1 MVRFPPASDR
11 EDGGLAPVTYLR
23 ATPASDPAAADPA
36 SDREI
41 DAAGITQDR
50 RRQEGLARITAHVA
64 APDEGWFDPENGGP
78 ENGAP
83 GNGVS
88 GNGGTGK
95 RSRRNG
101 RREESEFEPEHDDPA
116 QDAPVQDIETV
127 SMRAL
132 TRRGMSRWELGD
144 LLARRE
150 YDIEAIEAE
159 LDRLQ
164 RVDLLDDAA
173 LAETVVRTK
182 HERKGLGRN
191 ALVRE
196 LSQRHIDPAVI
207 DEAVSAIDDED
218 EQAMA
223 TELAVK
229 RVRQFSSLDTATA
242 ERRLTGY
249 LLRRGY
255 SSSIVREATR
265 VALEG
270 HGRGS
275 GVRFR

>member
-23 ATPASDPAAADPA
+23 GANRDGAGDPAASTGAAAQSGWAP
-36 SDREI
+36 SDQDGPEQ
-41 DAAGITQDR
+41 DMPEQDR
-50 RRQEGLARITAHVA
+50 PGQDDSDQERRRSEGLARITAHVA
-64 APDEGWFDPENGGP
+64 TDRKT
-78 ENGAP
+78 GAP
-83 GNGVS
+83 EPDS
-88 GNGGTGK
+88 
-95 RSRRNG
+95 
-101 RREESEFEPEHDDPA
+101 ESEADSEPE
-116 QDAPVQDIETV
+116 APLQDIETV

-191 ALVRE
+191 ALARE
-196 LSQRHIDPAVI
+196 LAQRHIDPAVI

-223 TELAVK
+223 TEMAVK
-229 RVRQFSSLDTATA
+229 RARQFSSLDAATA

-249 LLRRGY
+249 LMRRGY

-265 VALEG
+265 VALAG

>member
-23 ATPASDPAAADPA
+23 GAPTPDPDDGTTQSDEA
-36 SDREI
+36 
-41 DAAGITQDR
+41 R
-50 RRQEGLARITAHVA
+50 RRAEGLARITAHVA
-64 APDEGWFDPENGGP
+64 APDEGWFDPGTPGS
-78 ENGAP
+78 ENGAAE
-83 GNGVS
+83 
-88 GNGGTGK
+88 TGAAGRRER
-95 RSRRNG
+95 RSG
-101 RREESEFEPEHDDPA
+101 RREETGSDPEPDVPL
-116 QDAPVQDIETV
+116 QDIETV

-150 YDIEAIEAE
+150 YDMEAIEAE

-182 HERKGLGRN
+182 HERKGLGRG
-191 ALVRE
+191 ALARE
-196 LSQRHIDPAVI
+196 LAQRHIDPAVI

-229 RVRQFSSLDTATA
+229 RARQFSSLDATTA

-249 LLRRGY
+249 LMRRGY

-265 VALEG
+265 VALAN

>member
-11 EDGGLAPVTYLR
+11 EDGDLAPVTYLR
-23 ATPASDPAAADPA
+23 RAPGPDDDSIQSAEA
-36 SDREI
+36 
-41 DAAGITQDR
+41 R
-50 RRQEGLARITAHVA
+50 RRAEGLARITAHVA
-64 APDEGWFDPENGGP
+64 APDEGWYEPESPGS
-78 ENGAP
+78 ENGAADR
-83 GNGVS
+83 GVA
-88 GNGGTGK
+88 GK
-95 RSRRNG
+95 RARRDG
-101 RREESEFEPEHDDPA
+101 RSEDAEADQEPEAPA
-116 QDAPVQDIETV
+116 QDIETV

-229 RVRQFSSLDTATA
+229 RARQFSSLDSATA

-249 LLRRGY
+249 LMRRGY

-265 VALEG
+265 VALAD

>member
-23 ATPASDPAAADPA
+23 GANRGGADDPAAPNGAAAQSGWAP
-36 SDREI
+36 SD
-41 DAAGITQDR
+41 QDGSEQAEPGQGGLGQDSSDQER
-50 RRQEGLARITAHVA
+50 RRSEGLARITAHVA
-64 APDEGWFDPENGGP
+64 TDDRTGDRKA
-78 ENGAP
+78 GAP
-83 GNGVS
+83 AAHS
-88 GNGGTGK
+88 
-95 RSRRNG
+95 
-101 RREESEFEPEHDDPA
+101 EPEA
-116 QDAPVQDIETV
+116 EAEAPLQDIETV

-191 ALVRE
+191 ALARE
-196 LSQRHIDPAVI
+196 LAQRHIDPAVI

-223 TELAVK
+223 TEMAVK
-229 RVRQFSSLDTATA
+229 RARQFSSLDAATA

-249 LLRRGY
+249 LMRRGY

-265 VALEG
+265 VALAG

>member
-23 ATPASDPAAADPA
+23 GANRDGAGDPAASTGAAAQSGWAP
-36 SDREI
+36 SD
-41 DAAGITQDR
+41 QDGSEQGGSKQGGLAPNDSDQER
-50 RRQEGLARITAHVA
+50 GRSEGLARITAHVA
-64 APDEGWFDPENGGP
+64 TDDRTGDRKAGASEPEADPEP
-78 ENGAP
+78 EVEIEAP
-83 GNGVS
+83 L
-88 GNGGTGK
+88 
-95 RSRRNG
+95 
-101 RREESEFEPEHDDPA
+101 
-116 QDAPVQDIETV
+116 QDIEMV

-191 ALVRE
+191 ALARE
-196 LSQRHIDPAVI
+196 LAQRHIDPAVI

-223 TELAVK
+223 TEMAVK
-229 RVRQFSSLDTATA
+229 RARQFSSLDAATA

-249 LLRRGY
+249 LMRRGY

-265 VALEG
+265 VALAG

>member
-1 MVRFPPASDR
+1 MSRIDGHGTDRSRDMVRFPPASDR

-23 ATPASDPAAADPA
+23 GAPTPDAAATSNGAAAQSGWAASDEDVPDQDG
-36 SDREI
+36 SD
-41 DAAGITQDR
+41 QDR
-50 RRQEGLARITAHVA
+50 SERAHSDQQRRRNEGLARITAHVA
-64 APDEGWFDPENGGP
+64 VGDRAGGEPEP
-78 ENGAP
+78 
-83 GNGVS
+83 
-88 GNGGTGK
+88 
-95 RSRRNG
+95 
-101 RREESEFEPEHDDPA
+101 ESESEPE
-116 QDAPVQDIETV
+116 APLQDIETV

-150 YDIEAIEAE
+150 YDIDAIEAE

-191 ALVRE
+191 ALARE
-196 LSQRHIDPAVI
+196 LAQRHIDPAVI

-223 TELAVK
+223 TEMAVK
-229 RVRQFSSLDTATA
+229 RARQFSSLDHATA

-249 LLRRGY
+249 LMRRGY

-265 VALEG
+265 VALAG

>member
-11 EDGGLAPVTYLR
+11 EDGDLAPVTYLR
-23 ATPASDPAAADPA
+23 GAPAPDAADETG
-36 SDREI
+36 SGDDRAQSVE
-41 DAAGITQDR
+41 AR
-50 RRQEGLARITAHVA
+50 RRDEGLARITAHVA
-64 APDEGWFDPENGGP
+64 LRDDESAPFDGDEQGGDEQGKPERDA
-78 ENGAP
+78 E
-83 GNGVS
+83 
-88 GNGGTGK
+88 
-95 RSRRNG
+95 
-101 RREESEFEPEHDDPA
+101 RE
-116 QDAPVQDIETV
+116 APVQDIETV

-150 YDIEAIEAE
+150 YDIDAIEAE

-196 LSQRHIDPAVI
+196 LSQRRIDPAVI

-229 RVRQFSSLDTATA
+229 RARQFSSLDAATA

-249 LLRRGY
+249 LMRRGY

-265 VALEG
+265 VALAG

>member
-23 ATPASDPAAADPA
+23 GASAPGGAAAPDGAAAQTGWAP
-36 SDREI
+36 SDQDVPDHKVPDQDRSEK
-41 DAAGITQDR
+41 DR
-50 RRQEGLARITAHVA
+50 RRAEGLARITAHVA
-64 APDEGWFDPENGGP
+64 VGDPEAG
-78 ENGAP
+78 E
-83 GNGVS
+83 
-88 GNGGTGK
+88 T
-95 RSRRNG
+95 
-101 RREESEFEPEHDDPA
+101 EPEADHEAEPEPE
-116 QDAPVQDIETV
+116 APLQDIETV

-191 ALVRE
+191 ALARE
-196 LSQRHIDPAVI
+196 LAQRHIDPAVI

-223 TELAVK
+223 TEMAVK
-229 RVRQFSSLDTATA
+229 RARQFSSLDAATA

-249 LLRRGY
+249 LMRRGY

-265 VALEG
+265 VALAG

>member
-11 EDGGLAPVTYLR
+11 EDGDLAPVTYLR
-23 ATPASDPAAADPA
+23 AAPPQGGADASDDD
-36 SDREI
+36 SDRAVE
-41 DAAGITQDR
+41 AR
-50 RRQEGLARITAHVA
+50 RRDEGLARITAHVA
-64 APDEGWFDPENGGP
+64 VRDDEPGGGRDAERDAGWPGAAGP
-78 ENGAP
+78 EVEA
-83 GNGVS
+83 
-88 GNGGTGK
+88 
-95 RSRRNG
+95 
-101 RREESEFEPEHDDPA
+101 ESEPETPA
-116 QDAPVQDIETV
+116 QDIETV

-132 TRRGMSRWELGD
+132 TRRGLSRWELGD

-150 YDIEAIEAE
+150 YDIDAIEAE

-164 RVDLLDDAA
+164 GVDLIDDAA

-191 ALVRE
+191 ALIRE

-229 RVRQFSSLDTATA
+229 RARQFSSLDATTA

-249 LLRRGY
+249 LMRRGY
-255 SSSIVREATR
+255 SSTIVREATR
-265 VALEG
+265 IALAG
-270 HGRGS
+270 HRGGGP

>member
-1 MVRFPPASDR
+1 MGSA
-11 EDGGLAPVTYLR
+11 EA
-23 ATPASDPAAADPA
+23 
-36 SDREI
+36 
-41 DAAGITQDR
+41 R
-50 RRQEGLARITAHVA
+50 RREEGLARITAHVA
-64 APDEGWFDPENGGP
+64 EPDEEWFDPAKAGSENGGDP
-78 ENGAP
+78 RGGDPRGGPRNDAP
-83 GNGVS
+83 GA
-88 GNGGTGK
+88 GGPGK
-95 RSRRNG
+95 GIRRNG
-101 RREESEFEPEHDDPA
+101 RREDDESDVDREAP
-116 QDAPVQDIETV
+116 PVQDIETV

-150 YDIEAIEAE
+150 YDMEAIEAE

-229 RVRQFSSLDTATA
+229 RARQFTSLDATTA

-249 LLRRGY
+249 LMRRGY

-265 VALEG
+265 VALAN

>member
-23 ATPASDPAAADPA
+23 AAPAPDPAEALGDEDRARSAD
-36 SDREI
+36 
-41 DAAGITQDR
+41 TR
-50 RRQEGLARITAHVA
+50 RREQGLARITAHVA
-64 APDEGWFDPENGGP
+64 SPDEGWFDPDSPGSENGGP
-78 ENGAP
+78 EKGAR
-83 GNGVS
+83 
-88 GNGGTGK
+88 
-95 RSRRNG
+95 RSA
-101 RREESEFEPEHDDPA
+101 RREQTAPDEEREAPA
-116 QDAPVQDIETV
+116 QDIETV

-132 TRRGMSRWELGD
+132 TRRGLSRWELGD

-229 RVRQFSSLDTATA
+229 RARQFSSLDTATA

-249 LLRRGY
+249 LMRRGY

>member
-11 EDGGLAPVTYLR
+11 EDGDLAPVTYLR
-23 ATPASDPAAADPA
+23 RAPAPAPADAAQ
-36 SDREI
+36 
-41 DAAGITQDR
+41 DAAGGDGGRARSAEDR
-50 RRQEGLARITAHVA
+50 RREEGLARITAHVA
-64 APDEGWFDPENGGP
+64 A
-78 ENGAP
+78 
-83 GNGVS
+83 
-88 GNGGTGK
+88 
-95 RSRRNG
+95 
-101 RREESEFEPEHDDPA
+101 REEDPTAAGGNTHGGKASWYGDEPASEGPTSHDPGGNEPDGDDPDGDA
-116 QDAPVQDIETV
+116 REAPVQDIETV

-207 DEAVSAIDDED
+207 DQAVSAIGDED

-229 RVRQFSSLDTATA
+229 RARQFTSLDAATA

-249 LLRRGY
+249 LMRRGY

-265 VALEG
+265 VALAG

>member
-11 EDGGLAPVTYLR
+11 EDGDLAPVTYLR
-23 ATPASDPAAADPA
+23 AAPAAEPGGDPACSAE
-36 SDREI
+36 S
-41 DAAGITQDR
+41 R
-50 RRQEGLARITAHVA
+50 RRAEGLARITAHVDG
-64 APDEGWFDPENGGP
+64 PDEGWYDPDNPGSENGGP
-78 ENGAP
+78 GTGAP
-83 GNGVS
+83 RS
-88 GNGGTGK
+88 GSARGGGLGAGGADRRTGP
-95 RSRRNG
+95 SRRSDDA
-101 RREESEFEPEHDDPA
+101 RSPESEVPP
-116 QDAPVQDIETV
+116 QDIETV

-150 YDIEAIEAE
+150 YDMEAIEAE

-164 RVDLLDDAA
+164 SVDLIDDAA

-207 DEAVSAIDDED
+207 EEAVAAIDDED

-229 RVRQFSSLDTATA
+229 RARQFSSLDAATA

-249 LLRRGY
+249 LMRRGY